1 MTLWEYVVRGIEGI
15 GFVCLLVMAMT
26 AFDEGFV
33 ILGILLL
40 VGALVVSGLLLQG
53 LGMLA

>member
-1 MTLWEYVVRGIEGI
+1 MTIWEYVVRGIEGI
-15 GFVCLLVMAMT
+15 GFVCLLVMALT

-53 LGMLA
+53 LGMLV